1 VPRNIL
7 YALGTI
13 LVVFVFLLLVYLI
26 PGIPHILDLP
36 DKPIISGI
44 DTFPPEKPHFPNC
57 TYSDNITIEDLNPRE
72 ESVLISTYAANFL
85 CVIIAFIS
93 LVIAS
98 LAFMIPFMIMS
109 TFDLQMKFHESMLIN
124 KNINYVINNQEIRE
138 DVEDISRNI
147 LNTSKIM
154 SSQYKKIVVIS
165 ISMLILIA
173 MLFVLYRFRGDFC
186 NLMHCIWLLIF
197 LYLLAIIVIFFYLS
211 FRVMLNVKKAPVPT
225 LADLQNRILMDR
237 LNVQYKNKTSLKEN
251 GENEAKIF
259 KNVKLESSIK
269 LDKINNWKENYNIE
283 IKGLVG
289 KKDILCYEQ
298 FLMLKL
304 DTYSEI
310 AYFPSEE
317 GKLAYKWIGFRIM
330 DLLKYADVEPKA
342 RFVIFYSVHDK
353 PAYLSIE
360 DIRNKKI
367 LLAYGVNNLNHSL
380 RLVAKDKERGKWV
393 SHINRIEVV
402 GKIPLRFRFR
412 KSDQLWKRDLEC

>member
-1 VPRNIL
+1 MPRNIL

-147 LNTSKIM
+147 LNTSK
-154 SSQYKKIVVIS
+154 
-165 ISMLILIA
+165 
-173 MLFVLYRFRGDFC
+173 
-186 NLMHCIWLLIF
+186 
-197 LYLLAIIVIFFYLS
+197 
-211 FRVMLNVKKAPVPT
+211 P
-225 LADLQNRILMDR
+225 
-237 LNVQYKNKTSLKEN
+237 
-251 GENEAKIF
+251 
-259 KNVKLESSIK
+259 
-269 LDKINNWKENYNIE
+269 
-283 IKGLVG
+283 
-289 KKDILCYEQ
+289 
-298 FLMLKL
+298 
-304 DTYSEI
+304 
-310 AYFPSEE
+310 
-317 GKLAYKWIGFRIM
+317 
-330 DLLKYADVEPKA
+330 
-342 RFVIFYSVHDK
+342 
-353 PAYLSIE
+353 
-360 DIRNKKI
+360 
-367 LLAYGVNNLNHSL
+367 
-380 RLVAKDKERGKWV
+380 
-393 SHINRIEVV
+393 
-402 GKIPLRFRFR
+402 
-412 KSDQLWKRDLEC
+412 